1 MEIIPIQTVGNA
13 ISETK
18 GLSLCLMAAEV
29 LVEWQVSGDG
39 IDLLG
44 RQGLKG

>member
-1 MEIIPIQTVGNA
+1 MEIIPIQAVGN
-13 ISETK
+13 ETK

-29 LVEWQVSGDG
+29 LVERQGSGDG